1 MHNRNLGPFFS
12 QLVGTCGIYL
22 PEAGTPDKLI
32 CHVLFRTYYKNAKEI
47 TSSVAQKQL
56 KGTSPIP
63 KHVWRF
69 YAKEEAWKA
78 NHSDTEYMISLCK
91 SITRA
96 RIIQQRVHD
105 WLPVSGLPEETVME
119 LERHYIPNGSF
130 HEITNY
136 LAHVRHQLMT
146 A

>member
-22 PEAGTPDKLI
+22 PEAGTADKLI

-47 TSSVAQKQL
+47 TYSVALKQL
-56 KGTSPIP
+56 NGTSPIP
-63 KHVWRF
+63 RHVWRF
-69 YAKEEAWKA
+69 YTKEDAWQSTY
-78 NHSDTEYMISLCK
+78 SDVEHMIALCS

-105 WLPVSGLPEETVME
+105 WLPESGLPGETVME
-119 LERHYIPNGSF
+119 LERHYTPNGNL
-130 HEITNY
+130 HEITSY